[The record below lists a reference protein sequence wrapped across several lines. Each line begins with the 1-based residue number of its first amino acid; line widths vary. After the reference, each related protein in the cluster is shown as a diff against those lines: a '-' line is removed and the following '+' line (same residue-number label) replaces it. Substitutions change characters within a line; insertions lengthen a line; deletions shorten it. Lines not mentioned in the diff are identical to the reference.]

1 MNDLN
6 WKTMEQD
13 LSTAQDIIACHYE
26 NLEETVVG
34 IQEVT
39 YVPEG
44 SIQISRADWV
54 VELEET
60 LEAKYGEEEGC
71 ELARKV
77 MTALI
82 TQGEFIH

>member
-1 MNDLN
+1 MNSLD
-6 WKTMEQD
+6 WDKMEQD

-26 NLEETVVG
+26 DPEETVVG

-54 VELEET
+54 IEFEET
-60 LEAKYGEEEGC
+60 MEAKYGEKEGC
-71 ELARKV
+71 EMARKV
-77 MTALI
+77 MTVLI
-82 TQGEFIH
+82 TQGELI